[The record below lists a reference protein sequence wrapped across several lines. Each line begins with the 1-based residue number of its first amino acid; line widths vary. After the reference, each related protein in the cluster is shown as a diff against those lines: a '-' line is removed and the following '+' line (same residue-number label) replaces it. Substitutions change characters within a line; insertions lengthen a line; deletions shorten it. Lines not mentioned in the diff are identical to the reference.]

1 VAVSRLSPEAATV
14 SYSNTPVASHV
25 PILVVDANSLGAGQL
40 AGKLEHCGFA
50 AHTAI
55 TCPAAL
61 AALRAR
67 YYGAIVF
74 AGDPGNP
81 ADLLCIAALRRRVPR
96 TWLVMVS
103 SSMPHDSRELVL
115 RYGVD
120 VLLVAPFSI
129 EDLASRLSAF
139 SLRSRPP

>member
-1 VAVSRLSPEAATV
+1 V
-14 SYSNTPVASHV
+14 SYSRTPVASYM
-25 PILVVDANSLGAGQL
+25 PILVVDANSLAAGQL
-40 AGKLEHCGFA
+40 AEQLEHCGFA

-74 AGDPGNP
+74 VGDPGNP
-81 ADLLCIAALRRRVPR
+81 QDLLCIPALRRRAPR
-96 TWLVMVS
+96 TWLIMVTS
-103 SSMPHDSRELVL
+103 STPGDPRELVL

-120 VLLVAPFSI
+120 SLLIAPLSI
-129 EDLASRLSAF
+129 QDLVSRLSAF